1 VNTLPNAAD
10 LTTPELVSLR
20 LVLSRS
26 FMSRRA
32 LPSTHRTRLL
42 ELGLIQQGMG
52 GIMPTPAG
60 RMAARLVL

>member
-1 VNTLPNAAD
+1 VNLLPNAND
-10 LTTPELVSLR
+10 LTTEELLSLR

-32 LPSTHRTRLL
+32 LLSAHRARLL
-42 ELGLIQQGMG
+42 ELGLIQQRMG

-60 RMAARLVL
+60 RMAARLRP